1 MSDGHRPPS
10 GEVRAD
16 NPSRRQA
23 LRAMTGAFA
32 QIGLFSIGLDT
43 AAAYAA
49 PAPSDGFSATSDA
62 NATGAI
68 DAGRFLKLSA
78 ILTDRDSLNAHASSR
93 MLDAFNDGDPAF
105 SRRAGALFRLAQSQH
120 EAAAPGSDTA
130 QWLLDIAT
138 ASGLHDT
145 ALSIVRAWYTG
156 TVGHGPRQRLIA
168 YAEALMYQPV
178 KDALIVP
185 TYCPNGPL
193 WWVAAVPDV
202 GIAPPKAHP
211 APPAGTNKPRRAAPA
226 PLHQH
231 G

>member
-1 MSDGHRPPS
+1 M
-10 GEVRAD
+10 A
-16 NPSRRQA
+16 
-23 LRAMTGAFA
+23 GAFA
-32 QIGLFSIGLDT
+32 QIGLFSVGFDR

-49 PAPSDGFSATSDA
+49 PAPADTASTQHHA
-62 NATGAI
+62 NAAGTI
-68 DAGRFLKLSA
+68 DAASFLKLSG
-78 ILTDRDSLNAHASSR
+78 ILTDRDSLSPRSSAR
-93 MLDAFNDGDPAF
+93 MLDAFTDSDPAF
-105 SRRAGALFRLAQSQH
+105 SGHAGALFRLAQSQH

-138 ASGLHDT
+138 AAGLHDT
-145 ALSIVRAWYTG
+145 ALAIVRAWYTG

-202 GIAPPKAHP
+202 GIAPPKPHV
-211 APPAGTNKPRRAAPA
+211 APPVDSPAPRRAAPA